1 MYILASLLFFDVPL
15 LYYYTNLNSS
25 IICYLFFGDIYLS
38 STISISSLASLFC
51 ECSSLEDFLEIFVI
65 LSAILLPIKSA
76 VASAVFET
84 VFIAFVIDF
93 SAVWKIFYYTFTYI
107 LSLGSSVNISFL

>member
-76 VASAVFET
+76 VASAVFEP
-84 VFIAFVIDF
+84 VFIAFVTDF
-93 SAVWKIFYYTFTYI
+93 LAV
-107 LSLGSSVNISFL
+107 